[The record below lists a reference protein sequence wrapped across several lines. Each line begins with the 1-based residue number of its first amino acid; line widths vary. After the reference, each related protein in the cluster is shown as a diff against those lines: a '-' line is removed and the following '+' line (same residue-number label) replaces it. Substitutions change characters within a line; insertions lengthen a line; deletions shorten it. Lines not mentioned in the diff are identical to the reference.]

1 MMKYPSSCGGELLL
15 YSPSIAFLLFVLIFS
30 LDLFEVTGR
39 RVRVL
44 LRSLRRLLLKLRC

>member
-1 MMKYPSSCGGELLL
+1 MMKYPSSCGGELFS
-15 YSPSIAFLLFVLIFS
+15 YSPSIEFLLFVLIFS

-44 LRSLRRLLLKLRC
+44 LRSLRRLFLKLWC